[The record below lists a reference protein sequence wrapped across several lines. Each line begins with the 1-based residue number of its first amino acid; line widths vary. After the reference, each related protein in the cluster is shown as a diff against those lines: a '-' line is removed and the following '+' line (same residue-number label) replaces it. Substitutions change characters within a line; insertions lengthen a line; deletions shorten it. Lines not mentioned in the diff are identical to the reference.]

1 MPTDAPTPRDTRLR
15 LNKLEAWCAANA
27 AALGDRAPF
36 VRSLFE
42 VAQTPEH
49 AAFIEGEL
57 RESTGRAAATEAPAA
72 HA

>member
-1 MPTDAPTPRDTRLR
+1 MPTDAPSPRETRLR

-42 VAQTPEH
+42 VARTPEH
-49 AAFIEGEL
+49 AAFIEAEL
-57 RESTGRAAATEAPAA
+57 RQITGRADATEAPAA